1 MYFLRRRGMI
11 TGPHGVDHLERM
23 RATGHLMAEDQ
34 LSADRQVWVSAGDL
48 LPALFGPVPP
58 PVPAGKPSKT
68 TPAPTARGETAGT
81 SDQWSFV
88 DPVTRQRK
96 GPLPVRD
103 LATLARARQIRRST
117 LVWQA
122 GMPDWIRADRALPHL
137 FPGGGFH
144 WGVAILI
151 LGLVIGAGLAAWLIY
166 LALQGSPSP
175 PPAEGDFGAGQNR
188 YENGSA

>member
-48 LPALFGPVPP
+48 LPALFGPIPP
-58 PVPAGKPSKT
+58 PVPSGKPSKASQ
-68 TPAPTARGETAGT
+68 PQPSSGPSSST
-81 SDQWSFV
+81 SDQWSYV
-88 DPVTRQRK
+88 DPATRQRK

-103 LATLARARQIRRST
+103 LATLARARQIKRST
-117 LVWQA
+117 LVWQS

-137 FPGGGFH
+137 FPAGGFP
-144 WGVAILI
+144 WGVALLI
-151 LGLVIGAGLAAWLIY
+151 LGLLAGAGLAGWLLY
-166 LALQGSPSP
+166 MALHGAPSP
-175 PPAEGDFGAGQNR
+175 APAEGDFGAGQNR
-188 YENGSA
+188 